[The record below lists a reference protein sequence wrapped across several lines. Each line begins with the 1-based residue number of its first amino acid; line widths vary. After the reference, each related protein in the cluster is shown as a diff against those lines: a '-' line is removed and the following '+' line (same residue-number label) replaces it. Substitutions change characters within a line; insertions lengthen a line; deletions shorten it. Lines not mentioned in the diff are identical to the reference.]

1 MEPDEAVRKR
11 ILKTSLRLFFTR
23 GFSRV
28 TTQEIAEA
36 LGISKKTLYQY
47 FSSKDELVLA
57 ALAANLEGVGRRVDM
72 VLEDEERSF
81 ESKFTGMLS
90 ILSVQIGNIS
100 LVFMEDIHKYLPE
113 AWELIDTFRRERLLG
128 KLGVLLR
135 EGQREGYI
143 RGSLDMDMVLF
154 LVFSIITQ
162 VLRPDSLLRQ
172 GRSLHAVFSAFID
185 LIYGGLFVPEMY
197 RKLDHPLKTDK
208 LEDLNGSEG
217 IIIE

>member
-28 TTQEIAEA
+28 TTQEIAGA

-47 FSSKDELVLA
+47 FPSKNEIVLA
-57 ALAANLEGVGRRVDM
+57 ALAANLEGLGRHVDL

-81 ESKFTGMLS
+81 DSKFTGLLS
-90 ILSVQIGNIS
+90 ILSVQIGSIS
-100 LVFMEDIHKYLPE
+100 LVFMEDIYKYLPE
-113 AWELIDTFRRERLLG
+113 AWELIDTFRRERILG
-128 KLGVLLR
+128 KIGSLLR
-135 EGQREGYI
+135 EGRREGYI
-143 RGSLDMDMVLF
+143 RESMDMDMVLF

-162 VLRPDSLLRQ
+162 VLRPEYLLRQ
-172 GRSLHAVFSAFID
+172 GRPLHAIFSAFID

-197 RKLDHPLKTDK
+197 RKLDHQMITDK

-217 IIIE
+217 IFIE